1 MFGDQ
6 FIAILSDGTKILYN
20 FIQKT
25 FIMYNSGP
33 VIFLQYK
40 SIVKTYTIDNL
51 GKKYSNSVKKQFY

>member
-20 FIQKT
+20 YIQKT

-33 VIFLQYK
+33 VICFTVQVHSK
-40 SIVKTYTIDNL
+40 NIHNI
-51 GKKYSNSVKKQFY
+51 QFG